1 MHKAESTEF
10 NFKLGSE
17 VSLVIFLHQK
27 AVWAINI
34 VAFTEYIDATIQYIV
49 PIQWYNC
56 KTYVI
61 IIIIITN
68 SASSLPPGRFF
79 IFFYLFIF

>member
-34 VAFTEYIDATIQYIV
+34 IVAFTEYIDATIQYIV
-49 PIQWYNC
+49 SIQWYNC
-56 KTYVI
+56 KTYV

-79 IFFYLFIF
+79 FFFF